1 MPDFRF
7 DGTTMNGRPVVG
19 TITADNLSAAKK
31 KINQLAEKK
40 KVKITQVL
48 KRRTFMYKVKKEGEK
63 PVSGEQKAF
72 TKEEV
77 RQALVRLGFEVLTIQ
92 PKVLD
97 FKLKPPMTDV
107 VTFVRVSSDLIREKL
122 PYAEVL
128 QLLIQD
134 IQNPTLRDALKEIN
148 NDLRQGRDSE
158 EAFVRQEGVLGK
170 FTARMLGLASKS
182 GNMADM
188 YESTAKFLE
197 RNAEFKKNLKSALIM
212 PLFTLLIL
220 FGAVGFYVAYI
231 FPETAKLFVKLGTE
245 LPPMTTATLKL
256 SDFLINNIVTI
267 LLISFGSIGGVI
279 YFFSTP
285 KGKFLLDK
293 YMIKIPVMGTL
304 IHKTTIEIFCR
315 VFYALYSGS
324 GENVDALRLAAE
336 ACGNSYMEHRIKTI
350 SIPEMLSKGRGL
362 VEALEASGVFTKT
375 ALSRFHSGAETGT
388 VRKSAEQ
395 IANYYEKETVYKL
408 KNAVDFVQV
417 IIAMI
422 IMMVMTALT
431 LVSSETAMISPKSAM

>member
-1 MPDFRF
+1 
-7 DGTTMNGRPVVG
+7 MNGRPVVG